1 MPEAAAFSGTY
12 LEARGKFVDAA
23 RASGARVYEFRHPT
37 LKGPAGEPLCLDVA
51 VAGPEQA
58 ERVLVV
64 GSGTH
69 GIEGFAGSAAQTAW
83 LGSGWAKRL
92 PARTAMVFFHAHN
105 PWGFAWK
112 ARGTEENVDL
122 NRNFLDHGK
131 PYPEN
136 PGYAEVH
143 PVVTPETWDD
153 ATQAEVFRRLDE
165 LRARLGEKAFSTAF
179 NGGQFSH
186 PDGIYFGGHREQ
198 WANYAF
204 REAVVKH
211 VAHAKH
217 AAIVDLHTGI
227 GPWCEHVYLCF
238 HPEGSKARERARAWW
253 GERAVNGA
261 GITHKA
267 LADYRGILVD
277 AFAQMLPKA
286 EVTGVVV
293 EFGTLPR
300 VEIQRAN
307 MAARW
312 LRYHGERHPGLAR
325 KVHAQFCETFYP
337 SDPTWRA
344 AVLEQSAEIFERGLA
359 GIGRQARTL
368 S

>member
-1 MPEAAAFSGTY
+1 MPEVAAFSSTY

-83 LGSGWAKRL
+83 LASGWAARL
-92 PARTAMVFFHAHN
+92 PKRTAMLLFHAHN

-122 NRNFLDHGK
+122 NRNFIDHGR
-131 PYPEN
+131 PYPQN

-143 PVVTPETWDD
+143 PIVTPEEWSD
-153 ATQAEVFRRLDE
+153 ASVAAIFRGLDAFRE
-165 LRARLGEKAFSTAF
+165 QVGEKAFSTAF
-179 NGGQFSH
+179 NGGQYSH
-186 PDGIYFGGHREQ
+186 PDGIYFGGRREQ

-217 AAIVDLHTGI
+217 AALVDLHTGI
-227 GPWCEHVYLCF
+227 GPWQEHIYLCF
-238 HPEGSKARERARAWW
+238 HPEGSKARERARDWW
-253 GERAVNGA
+253 GERAVNLA
-261 GITHKA
+261 GVTHKA
-267 LADYRGILVD
+267 LADYQGVLID

-286 EVTGVVV
+286 EVTTVVV
-293 EFGTLPR
+293 EFGTLAR
-300 VEIQRAN
+300 QEVQRAN
-307 MAARW
+307 MAGRW
-312 LRYHGERHPGLAR
+312 LRYHGAKDPALAR
-325 KVHAQFCETFYP
+325 KVHREFCECFYP
-337 SDPTWRA
+337 SDPKWRA

-359 GIGRQARTL
+359 GIGR
-368 S
+368 